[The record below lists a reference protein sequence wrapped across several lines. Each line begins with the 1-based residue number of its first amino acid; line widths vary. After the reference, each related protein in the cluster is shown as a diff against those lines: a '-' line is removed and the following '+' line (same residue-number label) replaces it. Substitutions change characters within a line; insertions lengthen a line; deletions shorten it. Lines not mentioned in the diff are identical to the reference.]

1 MNFKDSEGQDP
12 EDGEG
17 LGLAFGYSIMKFT
30 KYSDIEC
37 GLENRTLASELGE
50 QTPPV
55 IGGELVDTFWFLLG
69 PQLSHE
75 QVGLQPQLCLIS

>member
-1 MNFKDSEGQDP
+1 MP
-12 EDGEG
+12 
-17 LGLAFGYSIMKFT
+17 LGTASLSSPNT
-30 KYSDIEC
+30 LTIEC

-55 IGGELVDTFWFLLG
+55 IGDELVDTFWFLLG
-69 PQLSHE
+69 PQQSHE